1 MEIISHNY
9 FNKFIHTPWQT
20 EQNKAL
26 CVYKDSSQ
34 NFNANSYVGNN
45 TKYYIYLYRFDW
57 RFINKDSLKCVTH
70 QSKAQDIFMI
80 IITYR
85 LFNGM
90 PTGILWPNK
99 VRSYAQI
106 IFKQYQ
112 YWRFKDVNRLR
123 ASYKLNRDKD
133 VTIEMKKKTI
143 FRKMQKPRAHNRL

>member
-1 MEIISHNY
+1 MCLQRLKSEFQWEFLCWEQYEILH
-9 FNKFIHTPWQT
+9 
-20 EQNKAL
+20 E
-26 CVYKDSSQ
+26 
-34 NFNANSYVGNN
+34 NN

-57 RFINKDSLKCVTH
+57 RFINKDSLECVTH

-99 VRSYAQI
+99 VRSYTQI

-143 FRKMQKPRAHNRL
+143 FRKIQRPRAHNRL